1 MEIFLSHFSGDQP
14 IATALQDLLNKM
26 FGAESVHVAF
36 SSDQQSGG
44 GIPPGEQ
51 WLAWIAQHIKKANK
65 TFVLLTPASTGRPW
79 VLWESGAAAGVA
91 LALSRKNSVVPIK
104 FGIGDDDIPSPFRAS
119 QNVPGDTKRGVI
131 RLLHEINGHLGQHG
145 IANELFDQRAE
156 HCVPK
161 FLRAVKKILKE
172 QQFFRLPL
180 ESIHSA
186 FPVSKLEGSWVTCF
200 TFDSSKY
207 HADIMKVKVESDRR
221 VRAENYALS
230 PRTDG
235 HNDSPY
241 RHVIVAELVNRHLV
255 GQWKNISDTRYFGS
269 IQLAVLT
276 GEKFMNGYYT
286 SFSNDLEVSTGA
298 WKWARLDQA
307 IGNAK
312 IRGSRLRSPNEIYEL
327 LDKHSELGR
336 TLALRDVVEDSLNGI
351 D

>member
-14 IATALQDLLNKM
+14 IAEALQDLLDKM
-26 FGAESVHVAF
+26 FGSESVHVAF

-44 GIPPGEQ
+44 IPPGEQ
-51 WLAWIAQHIKKANK
+51 WLAWITQHIKKANR
-65 TFVLLTPASTGRPW
+65 TFVLLTPASAGRPW

-91 LALSRKNSVVPIK
+91 LALSKKNSVVPIK
-104 FGIGDDDIPSPFRAS
+104 FGIGDEDIPSPFRAS
-119 QNVPGDTKRGVI
+119 QNVPGDTQKGVI
-131 RLLHEINGHLGQHG
+131 RLLREINDHLGQRCVVD
-145 IANELFDQRAE
+145 ELFDQRAE

-161 FLRAVKKILKE
+161 FVRSVKKILRE
-172 QQFFRLPL
+172 QQSFRSPL

-186 FPVSKLEGSWVTCF
+186 FPVGKLQGSWVTSF

-207 HADIMKVKVESDRR
+207 HADIMKVRVESDRF
-221 VRAENYALS
+221 RAENYALS

-235 HNDSPY
+235 HDSSPY

-255 GQWKNISDTRYFGS
+255 GQWRNISDLRYFGS

-276 GEKFMNGYYT
+276 GEKVMNGYYT
-286 SFSNDLEVSTGA
+286 SFSNDLEVGTGA
-298 WKWARLDQA
+298 WRWARLDES
-307 IGNAK
+307 IGKAD
-312 IRGSRLRSPNEIYEL
+312 IRGVRLRSPSEIYAL
-327 LDKHSELGR
+327 LDKYSELGR